1 MGWKSKFIRL
11 AQRWSKPFY
20 RVGDRAQV
28 SFWTNGVHNVCFEG
42 GNIVPEG
49 CVFSDQTLLG
59 YRSTLGTNNFFGGK
73 VTIGKYCQIGR
84 DVAFHPTNHPMNYL
98 TTYINNQLFNGELKG
113 LKSEQSIE
121 IGHDVWIGHGVI
133 VLAGVHVGNGAILAA
148 GSVVTKNVSPYTIVA
163 GNPAKPIRTR
173 FSPRVIEEL
182 LQLEWWMKND
192 LDLELLKPL
201 FFEDLSQK
209 ESILPFLDS
218 LKSNK

>member
-1 MGWKSKFIRL
+1 MGWKSKFIRF

-20 RVGDRAQV
+20 RVGDKAQV
-28 SFWTNGVHNVCFEG
+28 SFWSNGVQHVQFEG

-49 CVFSDQTLLG
+49 CVFSDETLIG

-84 DVAFHPTNHPMNYL
+84 DVAFHPTNHPISFL
-98 TTYINNQLFNGELKG
+98 TTYINNQLFKGELKS
-113 LKSEQSIE
+113 LKTELPIN

-133 VLAGVHVGNGAILAA
+133 VLAGVQVGSGAILAA

-173 FSPRVIEEL
+173 FNEKVIHEL
-182 LQLEWWMKND
+182 LQLEWWLKSD
-192 LDLELLKPL
+192 AELELLKPI
-201 FFEDLSQK
+201 FFEDLSQN
-209 ESILPFLDS
+209 ESILPFLED
-218 LKSNK
+218 LKPNN